1 MQTRLTQEVKP
12 MNLQHKVQINLAR
25 KDGSQKKAVIKS
37 GISKIPQRLLNF
49 LFGEFTEVLVLTPG
63 QSVQSVEI
71 HEIGKGGA
79 EHEPN
84 KTAS

>member
-1 MQTRLTQEVKP
+1 
-12 MNLQHKVQINLAR
+12 MNLQHKVQINVAR

-37 GISKIPQRLLNF
+37 GITKIPQRLLNF

-71 HEIGKGGA
+71 HEIEKGGTA
-79 EHEPN
+79 HEPN
-84 KTAS
+84 QTAS

>member
-1 MQTRLTQEVKP
+1 
-12 MNLQHKVQINLAR
+12 MNLQHKVQINVAR
-25 KDGSQKKAVIKS
+25 KDGSQKKAIIKS
-37 GISKIPQRLLNF
+37 GVSKIPQRLLNF

-79 EHEPN
+79 AHEPN
-84 KTAS
+84 QTAS